1 MEEKNMKEKFVK
13 EMNNV
18 YVNIFKE
25 KVRNDE
31 EKERQL

>member
-1 MEEKNMKEKFVK
+1 MKEKFVK